1 MCCKCTKID
10 YTLGTIKPHIMALR
24 GGGKVQ
30 ERRKGEKDEG
40 REREEERGRRGG
52 RGRREERERGGS

>member
-1 MCCKCTKID
+1 MLQLYQNGLHIHK
-10 YTLGTIKPHIMALR
+10 GTIKPHIMALR

-30 ERRKGEKDEG
+30 EGRKGEKDEG
-40 REREEERGRRGG
+40 REREAEV